1 MRLKL
6 LLLVLMLTG
15 GVLYAQE
22 AYRSLVITEARMSGQ
37 PDNYIELTNMGD
49 QTINLKDFKLGTIRP
64 WNEPITDVFTS
75 PWLGDNHRQIR
86 LPDYQLKPGESYV
99 VTTAYDFAAE
109 QYAKK
114 TPGFEGGQLRPQKAQ
129 MYEIADLLIHIP
141 EPKGDATDSVSR
153 NEYGIDI
160 SWMFENWAGRECM
173 YIEQHLSDVDSV
185 VIDQVSGVFDEEGK
199 NRTSGMYDV
208 AGVTGATGNS
218 VLVRKFKVKTG
229 NPDFANARG
238 VGADDS
244 EWIPLKW
251 PSGWGQW
258 RDLWWTVG
266 NHGDYKLDENT
277 IESEFIDVDFAGKK
291 ITVPWG
297 TRRGD
302 GIMDLMKK
310 KPGLAWMYKLNANF
324 EDSLSFAAH
333 TGDTLTIVVCGSE
346 GYKADFVINVAP
358 PTADVN
364 VVVPVTALN
373 YPVATT
379 TQWWRDDNQEGM
391 LDWPRITQH
400 ATGPDTITGT
410 WYGIPY
416 ATSIDTLMSRM
427 EKPTNAKWEIVPA
440 NGIPSP
446 DVKHGDKLKV
456 TAQSG
461 AVKEYFIQVQP
472 IQPNHNANLLSIT
485 WPDIPSQYKGI
496 YGWVGDTIPGF
507 NATTFN
513 YRVTVP
519 MDVDGIPALIA
530 KTENLNATVKVMRAT
545 SLSGTTAQR
554 TISFEVTAED
564 DSVKNVY
571 NVELV
576 KEKNPNDIQPYFA
589 DPFFSEYVFW
599 DQWSNTFAEIANP
612 GNQPLDMSNYMI
624 VSSGSSNP
632 ATIIESRMLPED
644 WLYRYDKYV
653 PGYKWVNE
661 AQWAVT
667 PGILEEDLNVTALI
681 YPGDVFC
688 LGAIDTD
695 GQVKF
700 SWGPNYVWPVPA
712 QLDVQF
718 LNKTGHYTYKNPWD
732 EATHRDGTPIRR
744 WYDGSMFMFKILNDS
759 IKMGLK
765 PANDP
770 NDFELIDSWSMGDGA
785 DWVVGGVKAGM
796 ITNWFR
802 KPHIYKGNPGVG
814 TAGSFG
820 TDQES
825 SEWIMQNQA
834 YWQKKNAGWPYEVLN
849 IGNDIGQHF
858 MYEPT
863 QYKST
868 VSSTVYKVSDGYSMN
883 ESIIGAKTGT
893 TVAEFLGGITKANEM
908 QTLTVMR
915 ADAKLATGD
924 VLNPNDILVVLSAD
938 STNTT
943 KYKLSVTDEGLS
955 SNAVL
960 TSARYTI
967 TIEKQPKSASNEDA
981 GVANIKGFDYGTA
994 LRTILANITVPP
1006 GATMVVVDGQGA
1018 YVPLK
1023 TLNFDTTYVN
1033 VTVND
1038 NIYLDVVAENGI
1050 TEIVYQLIPSSSEND
1065 AFILSDVYDV
1075 VQKDVLIQYVPRG
1088 TTVSTL
1094 LSNLV
1099 ASAGGTLKVV
1109 NKMGQQRMDGGVAD
1123 DDKVVVTSRN
1133 GKVTKSYFISK
1144 LRNAAT
1150 PATTYLAYILSS
1162 TYPIDQVMYKVDG
1175 VSGDESVATFL
1186 TKVSPVAGATAVVVD
1201 KDGNAKPSGNI
1212 QRGDKV
1218 KVTSADGKIMVY
1230 YTFGQLVS
1238 NRSVNSNEIQLY
1250 PNPTNSDVNV
1260 SGLKAGYRIQV
1271 YNSVGAA
1278 IRDINV
1284 QNSIERI
1291 SLGNQP
1297 AGMYMIVV
1305 SDNNKML
1312 GRYKAMKQ

>member
-6 LLLVLMLTG
+6 LLLVFMLSG

-22 AYRSLVITEARMSGQ
+22 AYRSLVITEARLSAQ
-37 PDNYIELTNMGD
+37 PDNYIEITNMGN
-49 QTINLKDFKLGTIRP
+49 QSINLKDFRLGTIRP
-64 WNEPITDVFTS
+64 WNQAITDVYS
-75 PWLGDNHRQIR
+75 SAWVPDNNRQIM
-86 LPDYQLKPGESYV
+86 LPDFVLAPGESYV

-114 TPGFEGGQLRPQKAQ
+114 TPGFEGGQLTPQKTQ
-129 MYEIADLLIHIP
+129 MYEIADLLIHVP

-153 NEYGIDI
+153 NESGVDI
-160 SWMFENWAGRECM
+160 SWMFENWNGRECM

-185 VIDQVSGVFDEEGK
+185 VIDQVGGVFDVAGQ
-199 NRTSGMYDV
+199 NNTTGVYDV

-218 VLVRKFKVKTG
+218 VLVRKFKVKQG
-229 NPDFANARG
+229 NLDFANARG

-251 PSGWGQW
+251 PSGSGQW

-277 IESEFIDVDFAGKK
+277 LVSNKADVDFANKT

-302 GIMDLMKK
+302 GVMHLMEKK
-310 KPGLAWMYKLNANF
+310 QGLAWMYNINSNY

-333 TGDTLTIVVCGSE
+333 SGDTLTVVVCGQE
-346 GYKADFVINVAP
+346 GYRADFNIMVAE

-373 YPVATT
+373 YPVATSE
-379 TQWWRDDNQEGM
+379 QWWRNDNQEGI
-391 LDWPRITQH
+391 LSWPRITQH

-416 ATSIDTLMSRM
+416 ATPIDTLFSRM
-427 EKPTNAKWEIVPA
+427 EKATNAMWEIVPSS
-440 NGIPSP
+440 GTPSP
-446 DVKHGDKLKV
+446 DVKNGDKLKV
-456 TAQSG
+456 TAQNG
-461 AVKEYFIQVQP
+461 AVKEYYIQVQP
-472 IQPNHNANLLSIT
+472 IQPNHNANLLAIT
-485 WPDIPSQYKGI
+485 WPDIPNQYKGF
-496 YGWVGDTIPGF
+496 YGWVGDTVPGF

-513 YRVTVP
+513 YRITVP
-519 MDVDGIPALIA
+519 MDVEGIPALVA
-530 KTENLNATVKVMRAT
+530 KTENLNATVKVMRAS
-545 SLSGTTAQR
+545 SLYGTTAER

-576 KEKNPNDIQPYFA
+576 KEKNPSDIQPYIA

-624 VSSGSSNP
+624 VSSGNSNP
-632 ATIIESRMLPED
+632 ADIITSTMGVDE
-644 WLYRYDKYV
+644 WLLRFRKYV
-653 PGYKWVNE
+653 PGYVWVNE

-667 PGILEEDLNVTALI
+667 PGILKQDLNVNSI
-681 YPGDVFC
+681 VYPGDVFA
-688 LGAIDTD
+688 LGDIHED
-695 GQVKF
+695 GQIKF

-718 LNKTGHYTYKNPWD
+718 NNYTKNYTYKNPWD
-732 EATHRDGTPIRR
+732 EAVGDASPIRQ
-744 WYDGSMFMFKILNDS
+744 WYNGSMFMFKILNDS

-770 NDFELIDSWSMGDGA
+770 NDFELIDSWSMGDGS
-785 DWVVGGVKAGM
+785 DWVVGGVKADM

-802 KPHIYKGNPGVG
+802 KPNIYQGNPGVG
-814 TAGSFG
+814 SSGSFG

-834 YWQKKNAGWPYEVLN
+834 YWQKKNAGWPYEILN

-893 TVAEFLGGITKANEM
+893 TVAEFIGGITKANEM

-915 ADAKLATGD
+915 GDAELTTGD
-924 VLNPNDILVVLSAD
+924 ALIANDVLVVVSAD
-938 STNTT
+938 STNQT
-943 KYKLSVTDEGLS
+943 KYVLSVTDEGLS

-960 TSARYTI
+960 TSTKYTVN
-967 TIEKQPKSASNEDA
+967 IEQQPKSAGNEDA
-981 GVANIKGFDYGTA
+981 GVGNIKGFDYGTA

-1038 NIYLDVVAENGI
+1038 NIYLDVVAENGV
-1050 TEIVYQLIPSSSEND
+1050 TEIVYQLIPSASEND
-1065 AFILSDVYDV
+1065 AFILSDVYSV
-1075 VQKDVLIQYVPRG
+1075 VQKDVLIEYVPRG

-1109 NKMGQQRMDGGVAD
+1109 NKMGQERMDGGVAD
-1123 DDKVVVTSRN
+1123 DDKVVVTSSN
-1133 GKVTKSYFISK
+1133 GSVSKSYFISK
-1144 LRNAAT
+1144 LSNEAT
-1150 PATTYLAYILSS
+1150 PSTTYLAYILSS
-1162 TYPIDQVMYKVDG
+1162 TYPVDQVMYKVDG
-1175 VSGDESVATFL
+1175 VSGDETVSSFL
-1186 TKVSPVAGATAVVVD
+1186 SKVTPSTGATAMVVD
-1201 KDGNAKPSGNI
+1201 KDGNEKPTGEITSG
-1212 QRGDKV
+1212 DMV
-1218 KVTSADGKIMVY
+1218 KVMSADGKISVN
-1230 YTFGQLVS
+1230 YTFGPFTKINTFES
-1238 NRSVNSNEIQLY
+1238 NGIELY
-1250 PNPTNSDVNV
+1250 PNPTNGEINV

-1271 YNSVGAA
+1271 YNSVGSAV
-1278 IRDINV
+1278 RDINV

-1291 SLGNQP
+1291 SLRNQ
-1297 AGMYMIVV
+1297 ANGMYLIVV

-1312 GRYKAMKQ
+1312 GRYKALKQ